1 MNRWMVY
8 GLVLFFALIFLFFIP
23 FKKTVAF
30 HYEDTRDLLAYLSV
44 EEENTFQIKYTHSI
58 HLTEVIETYE
68 LSNKQIKQIELSY
81 DTFAVGMPSGPEG
94 NEVFERKNGRYIISN
109 MNRTFPFIDLSTGQV
124 VANHRAVYMGKEYE
138 LKTYIKPGTWVRISY
153 ETMNLFQLMRGVKM
167 NEG

>member
-1 MNRWMVY
+1 MKKK
-8 GLVLFFALIFLFFIP
+8 LLFVPMLFIALILIFFIP

-30 HYEDTRDLLAYLSV
+30 HFEDTSKLLAYLSV
-44 EEENTFQIKYTHSI
+44 NEMDTFQVRYTHSI
-58 HLTEVIETYE
+58 HLTDVVETYE

-94 NEVFERKNGRYIISN
+94 EEVFERKNGRYIISN

-124 VANHRAVYMGKEYE
+124 VANHRAVYKGKEYE
-138 LKTYIKPGTWVRISY
+138 LKKYIEPGTWVRISY
-153 ETMNLFQLMRGVKM
+153 ETMNLFQLFRGVKM